1 MFLVPGSM
9 QAQAQWL
16 VRLLKGWE
24 KMSPEVSPS
33 PTDLLLGWGDSP
45 LSLRGLLSLDC
56 SLQDQTLGERGDP
69 SIPVFQTASQS
80 EARGQAAFPWSVSG
94 WDLGRKMLFLGQHQ
108 TRAVEVMEFSPDWC
122 WLRGR
127 LVFRRL
133 PPADPEPTLKQGAQ
147 RSLSLTQSR
156 CTLWVKR
163 GDCWH

>member
-1 MFLVPGSM
+1 MTKGSP
-9 QAQAQWL
+9 Q
-16 VRLLKGWE
+16 
-24 KMSPEVSPS
+24 P
-33 PTDLLLGWGDSP
+33 
-45 LSLRGLLSLDC
+45 GLLCPRPDSRRK
-56 SLQDQTLGERGDP
+56 RGP
-69 SIPVFQTASQS
+69 FHPCLPASIPEQ
-80 EARGQAAFPWSVSG
+80 GQGTGSFPWSVSG

-108 TRAVEVMEFSPDWC
+108 TRAVEVMEFPPDWC

-147 RSLSLTQSR
+147 RSLSLTQSQ